1 MSAPP
6 LTWRRKRIEVLVAE
20 SEAGLRNHLRGALIG
35 VGYGSV
41 NGLGQSDNLVQALNS
56 SLPDLVVLDMNLFA
70 RGRAMDIISELRG
83 LNVGRN
89 PFVPV
94 IVTSGDASAPAV
106 RAAINA
112 GVDDFITKP
121 YSPKQILDRIGLI
134 VRARKPFIVTSDYI
148 GPDRRKDPRGS
159 TIQPFEVPN
168 SLRDKEVEAVWDAE
182 TFLRS
187 VETAKV
193 EVNGEKAR
201 RTSFR
206 LSFLVNLILS
216 DFESGAI
223 GAETL
228 GNLNQLIA
236 AINELQRR
244 MPASQAGA
252 LNDTADLMRRLC
264 QSVIGTPHEASRAD
278 LRLLPLLALTFMK
291 ATHPE
296 RGETDLA
303 HEVAAAVSGYRERRR
318 AQAEAAPD
326 SKEA

>member
-20 SEAGLRNHLRGALIG
+20 SEAGLRHHLRGALIG

-41 NGLGQSDNLVQALNS
+41 NGLGQGDNLVQALNS
-56 SLPDLVVLDMNLFA
+56 SLPDLLVLDMNLFA
-70 RGRAMDIISELRG
+70 RGRTADIVSELRAFN
-83 LNVGRN
+83 LGRN

-94 IVTSGDASAPAV
+94 IVTSGDASASVV

-121 YSPKQILDRIGLI
+121 FSPKQILDRIGLI

-148 GPDRRKDPRGS
+148 GPDRRRDPRGS
-159 TIQPFEVPN
+159 ILQPFEVPN
-168 SLRDKEVEAVWDAE
+168 SLRDKEVEAMWDAE

-187 VETAKV
+187 VDAAKT

-201 RTSFR
+201 RTSLQ
-206 LSFLVNLILS
+206 LSFLVNLILG

-223 GAETL
+223 SAETL
-228 GNLNQLIA
+228 GNLDRLMA

-244 MPASQAGA
+244 MPASQAGV

-264 QSVIGTPHEASRAD
+264 QSVVSAPHEASRAD
-278 LRLLPLLALTFMK
+278 LRLLPLLALTLMK

-318 AQAEAAPD
+318 AQAEAAPE
-326 SKEA
+326 SKEE